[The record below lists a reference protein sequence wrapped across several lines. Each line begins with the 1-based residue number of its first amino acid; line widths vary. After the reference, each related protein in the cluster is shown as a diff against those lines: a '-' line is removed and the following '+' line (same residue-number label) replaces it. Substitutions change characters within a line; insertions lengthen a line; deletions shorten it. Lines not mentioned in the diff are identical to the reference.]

1 MGQLPPGS
9 EADYAGLFA
18 EPSLDCMLAPQLTP
32 HQFEHFVKYVF
43 EQAGYFVEDAA
54 GQYGQGIDLRLFTG
68 PAHARTLCAAVSV
81 KLFTPPAQVT
91 GPQVALFQGNLGH
104 IGSIPGYVVTTS
116 DFNRFA
122 KDAAS
127 QSPRIWLIDGEHLI
141 RYIDYVRGTRSVDAA
156 GQSEPDVRLRDAPLA
171 PVAPEVLLAADD
183 IARRPP
189 RETTVLTLAN
199 NKGGVGKTT
208 TALNIA
214 FALARPE
221 PESNQQVLLVD
232 LDPQANLTRALP
244 PKSPS
249 GTQLH
254 LGDYFAGR
262 CKLPELIR
270 QTRFDRVW
278 LIPSHNALALRDRG
292 VSAAE
297 TILRFVR
304 DLHAEDTVPPK
315 VLDTRPFDWI
325 IIDTGPSMG
334 LFTRAALAASH
345 DVLMPVAPG
354 AFADMAPDLLVRTVH
369 AMEALTGAHIT
380 ILGSLLTQWKGDRLQ
395 EDLWVKAK
403 SELDGQGIAPFEV
416 MIPDDQ
422 TNIERAH
429 LESGSGAKKMLFSHH
444 KKSKAAQAYEK
455 ALQELL
461 KHVKP
466 QRGDTNG
473 KATSQ
478 HGTSG
483 AANSATTGC

>member
-9 EADYAGLFA
+9 EPDYAGLFA
-18 EPSLDCMLAPQLTP
+18 EPSIDRMLAPHLTP

-68 PAHARTLCAAVSV
+68 PLDERVLRAGVSV
-81 KLFTPPAQVT
+81 KQFTPPGQVN
-91 GPQVALFQGNLGH
+91 GQQMMNFHGALRGMR
-104 IGSIPGYVVTTS
+104 GYAVTTS
-116 DFNRFA
+116 TFNGPA
-122 KDAAS
+122 LAEAE
-127 QSPRIWLIDGEHLI
+127 QSPRIWPIDGAHLL
-141 RYIDYVRGTRSVDAA
+141 RYINYVRGSHSADTAEEGESDT
-156 GQSEPDVRLRDAPLA
+156 RLRGEPSP

-208 TALNIA
+208 TALNFA
-214 FALARPE
+214 FGLARPDPE
-221 PESNQQVLLVD
+221 PNQQVLLVD

-244 PKSPS
+244 PKSPN
-249 GTQLH
+249 GTQWH
-254 LGDYFAGR
+254 IGDYFAGR
-262 CKLPELIR
+262 CKLSELIR
-270 QTRFDRVW
+270 ETKFDRVW
-278 LIPSHNALALRDRG
+278 LIPSDNALTLRDRG

-304 DLHAEDTVPPK
+304 DLHAAETAPPK
-315 VLDTRPFDWI
+315 VLDMRPFDWI

-334 LFTRAALAASH
+334 LFTRAGLAASH

-354 AFADMAPDLLVRTVH
+354 AFADMAPDLLESTVR
-369 AMEALTGAHIT
+369 AMEALTGAQIT
-380 ILGSLLTQWKGDRLQ
+380 ILGSLVTQWKDDRLHD
-395 EDLWVKAK
+395 DLWDKAK
-403 SELDGQGIAPFEV
+403 FELDGHGIAPFAAQ
-416 MIPDDQ
+416 IPDDK

-455 ALQELL
+455 ALEELL

-466 QRGDTNG
+466 QQGE
-473 KATSQ
+473 
-478 HGTSG
+478 
-483 AANSATTGC
+483 